1 MNLNGVGVAPLN
13 EFEWLGDCLMNL
25 NGAGVARD

>member
-1 MNLNGVGVAPLN
+1 MNLNGVGVALN